1 MYYNVVNLIRKDG
14 AKMETNLIDF
24 GRRVKERRLKLG
36 YSQQKLADLL
46 NYTSR
51 STITKIEKG
60 ERDLPIDKLK
70 LLATALKTTPEY
82 LVGWDKEPI
91 KSTKQEWYIDTSMLT
106 QSERFE
112 LENILSFNTIQFFKG
127 GNNLTEDE
135 IEELKY
141 ILTKLYLKECG
152 YDVK

>member
-1 MYYNVVNLIRKDG
+1 MELGDRIKKRRIELNLTQDEL
-14 AKMETNLIDF
+14 AE
-24 GRRVKERRLKLG
+24 KLG
-36 YSQQKLADLL
+36 YKSK
-46 NYTSR
+46 
-51 STITKIEKG
+51 STITKIEKNINDIPMAKV
-60 ERDLPIDKLK
+60 EEFAK
-70 LLATALKTTPEY
+70 ALKTTKEY
-82 LVGWDKEPI
+82 IMGWNKEPEPI